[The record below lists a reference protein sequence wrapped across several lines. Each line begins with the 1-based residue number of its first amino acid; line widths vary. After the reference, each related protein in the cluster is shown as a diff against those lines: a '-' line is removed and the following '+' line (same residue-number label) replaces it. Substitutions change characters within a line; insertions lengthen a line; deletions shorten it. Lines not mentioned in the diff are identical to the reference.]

1 MSTIDSGVY
10 LLESDVDASLAEPK
24 HGKDK
29 SARAMST
36 HLDFQMNVPLP
47 SSSPARLGG
56 RLPLRTSHSAPPC
69 LSSYS
74 VKELSHLDEHN
85 ALKRS
90 MDSQLETDLET
101 AGTKG
106 ADGDLDEDL
115 VIAIHPTRLSRASSV
130 GNSYGITGVGRG
142 FDWKWGDESES
153 EEEEEEKKIPL
164 IPEIRDESEH
174 PTPPAGL
181 RNGLPTESQTN
192 LVVIP
197 PTPEAPRLPQRS
209 SSMFVRAPSQPTTLG
224 LNLNGLS
231 NGSTPPAGPRSSGLQ
246 RGFSYSGVSTPAELS
261 PFHSPQVRSPNLSPS
276 SSYANLPATTLNSPQ
291 LSASRLNSPRVTRSR
306 SNQSRR
312 VSVVSGRQ
320 IPVARMPSPPPDPSP
335 APPPLTPRLAR
346 LNSTTSFISI
356 ASTAATAPPS
366 PGSDGHNHYLGGRSI
381 DNFMILG
388 EAGRGAYGMVKRAR
402 EFKVDGSLG
411 PNVII
416 KQIIKSRILSDCW
429 KKHPI
434 HGTIPIEIYVMNA
447 LSNTS
452 FKLPNKRPWDPSRF
466 QTSSSRHESKSVKD
480 GISPGGHSP
489 RMYSHDFQS
498 IPWEWVEGQVVKGH
512 PSICPLLDFWEDA
525 HFYYLLLPTSSSS
538 FPKIDGQDFP
548 GITSRDPPPN
558 DLFDLVEMYPQGLP
572 GFLIRSYLGQ
582 MADALAFLH
591 SKGICHRDIKDENV
605 VLGPAGRCWL
615 IDFGS
620 SGVVRR
626 GGWDTFSGTLDYA
639 GPEILRGERYTGPP
653 QDVWA
658 FGVVAYVLLVG
669 ECPFSSAQE
678 AQEGLALGTKA
689 LDSLLERCGLGQEI
703 ACEEPDGG
711 GRLGHALE
719 LVKACLSVDV
729 NKRPS
734 FEKIMVS
741 RYLMGEVG
749 WARWEPPAETPTATK

>member
-29 SARAMST
+29 SARAMSNN
-36 HLDFQMNVPLP
+36 LDFQMNLPLP

-69 LSSYS
+69 LSSFTL
-74 VKELSHLDEHN
+74 KEISNNLDEHN

-90 MDSQLETDLET
+90 MDSQLEVET
-101 AGTKG
+101 ETTG
-106 ADGDLDEDL
+106 AKPVDGDLDEDI
-115 VIAIHPTRLSRASSV
+115 VIAIRPTNLSRASSV
-130 GNSYGITGVGRG
+130 GNSYGITGIGRG
-142 FDWKWGDESES
+142 FDWKWGNESES
-153 EEEEEEKKIPL
+153 EEEEEEPKGL
-164 IPEIRDESEH
+164 VIPEIRDESEH
-174 PTPPAGL
+174 PTPPATL
-181 RNGLPTESQTN
+181 KNGFPTESQTN

-209 SSMFVRAPSQPTTLG
+209 SSMFVKPSPQAASLG
-224 LNLNGLS
+224 LNLHGLPTGPS
-231 NGSTPPAGPRSSGLQ
+231 PPAGPRSAGLQ
-246 RGFSYSGVSTPAELS
+246 RGFSYSGASTPAEFS
-261 PFHSPQVRSPNLSPS
+261 PFHSPRVRSPNLSPS
-276 SSYANLPATTLNSPQ
+276 SSYANLPGTLNSPQ
-291 LSASRLNSPRVTRSR
+291 LSASRLNSPRITRSR

-416 KQIIKSRILSDCW
+416 KQIIKS
-429 KKHPI
+429 H
-434 HGTIPIEIYVMNA
+434 
-447 LSNTS
+447 
-452 FKLPNKRPWDPSRF
+452 
-466 QTSSSRHESKSVKD
+466 
-480 GISPGGHSP
+480 
-489 RMYSHDFQS
+489 
-498 IPWEWVEGQVVKGH
+498 
-512 PSICPLLDFWEDA
+512 FWEDA

-538 FPKIDGQDFP
+538 FPKIDGQEFP
-548 GITSRDPPPN
+548 GISSRDTPPN

-605 VLGPAGRCWL
+605 VLGPSGRCWL

-678 AQEGLALGTKA
+678 AQEGLEPGTKA
-689 LDSLLERCGLGQEI
+689 LDSLLERCGMGQDA

-711 GRLGHALE
+711 GRLGDALE
-719 LVKACLSVDV
+719 LVKACLSIDV
-729 NKRPS
+729 TKRPS

-741 RYLMGEVG
+741 RYLMGEAG
-749 WARWEPPAETPTATK
+749 WARWEPPVETPTATK

>member
-29 SARAMST
+29 SARANST

-47 SSSPARLGG
+47 SSSPARIGG

-69 LSSYS
+69 LSTFS

-90 MDSQLETDLET
+90 MDSQLETDPET
-101 AGTKG
+101 AEAHAVDVG
-106 ADGDLDEDL
+106 LDEDL
-115 VIAIHPTRLSRASSV
+115 VIAMRPTRLSRASSV

-153 EEEEEEKKIPL
+153 DEEEEKHAYP

-174 PTPPAGL
+174 PTPPATL
-181 RNGLPTESQTN
+181 KNGLATESQSN
-192 LVVIP
+192 LVLIP
-197 PTPEAPRLPQRS
+197 PTPEAPHLPQRS
-209 SSMFVRAPSQPTTLG
+209 SSMFVSAPSQPTTLG
-224 LNLNGLS
+224 LNLNGIS
-231 NGSTPPAGPRSSGLQ
+231 NGSTPPAGPRSAGLQ
-246 RGFSYSGVSTPAELS
+246 RGFSYSGASTPAEFS

-276 SSYANLPATTLNSPQ
+276 SSYANLPAALSSPQ

-320 IPVARMPSPPPDPSP
+320 IPVARMPSPPLDPSP

-434 HGTIPIEIYVMNA
+434 H
-447 LSNTS
+447 
-452 FKLPNKRPWDPSRF
+452 
-466 QTSSSRHESKSVKD
+466 
-480 GISPGGHSP
+480 
-489 RMYSHDFQS
+489 
-498 IPWEWVEGQVVKGH
+498 
-512 PSICPLLDFWEDA
+512 DFWEDA

-538 FPKIDGQDFP
+538 FPKIDGQEFP
-548 GITSRDPPPN
+548 GISSRDTPPN

-605 VLGPAGRCWL
+605 VLGPVGRCWL

-678 AQEGLALGTKA
+678 AQEGLMPGTKA
-689 LDSLLERCGLGQEI
+689 LDSLLERCGLGQEV

-711 GRLGHALE
+711 GKLGDALE
-719 LVKACLSVDV
+719 LVKACLSTDV
-729 NKRPS
+729 TKRPS

-749 WARWEPPAETPTATK
+749 WARWDPPAEVPTATK

>member
-29 SARAMST
+29 SARVMSNN
-36 HLDFQMNVPLP
+36 LDFQLTSPLP
-47 SSSPARLGG
+47 SSSPARIGG

-69 LSSYS
+69 LSSFS
-74 VKELSHLDEHN
+74 LKEIANNLDEHN

-90 MDSQLETDLET
+90 MDSQLAVETKSSDS
-101 AGTKG
+101 
-106 ADGDLDEDL
+106 DQDEDV
-115 VIAIHPTRLSRASSV
+115 VIAMHPTRLSRASSV
-130 GNSYGITGVGRG
+130 GNSYGITGIGRG
-142 FDWKWGDESES
+142 FDWKWGNESDD
-153 EEEEEEKKIPL
+153 EEEEEEKKAPAIQ
-164 IPEIRDESEH
+164 EIRDESEH
-174 PTPPAGL
+174 PTPPATHK
-181 RNGLPTESQTN
+181 NGLTTEPQGN

-197 PTPEAPRLPQRS
+197 PTPEPPRLPQRS
-209 SSMFVRAPSQPTTLG
+209 SSMFIKTPPQTAVLG
-224 LNLNGLS
+224 LSLNGLL
-231 NGSTPPAGPRSSGLQ
+231 NGSSPPAGPRSAGLQ
-246 RGFSYSGVSTPAELS
+246 RGFSYSGASTPAEFS
-261 PFHSPQVRSPNLSPS
+261 PFHSPRVRSPNLSPS
-276 SSYANLPATTLNSPQ
+276 SSYANLPGALSSPQ
-291 LSASRLNSPRVTRSR
+291 LAAARLNSPRVTRSR

-335 APPPLTPRLAR
+335 APPPLTPRLSR
-346 LNSTTSFISI
+346 LASTTSFISI

-366 PGSDGHNHYLGGRSI
+366 PGSDGHNHYIGGRSI

-452 FKLPNKRPWDPSRF
+452 FKLPHKRPWDPSRF
-466 QTSSSRHESKSVKD
+466 QTTSSRHESKSIKD
-480 GISPGGHSP
+480 GVSPGGHSP
-489 RMYSHDFQS
+489 
-498 IPWEWVEGQVVKGH
+498 
-512 PSICPLLDFWEDA
+512 L
-525 HFYYLLLPTSSSS
+525 
-538 FPKIDGQDFP
+538 
-548 GITSRDPPPN
+548 
-558 DLFDLVEMYPQGLP
+558 EMYPQGLP

-669 ECPFSSAQE
+669 ECPFASAQE
-678 AQEGLALGTKA
+678 AQEGLEPGTKA
-689 LDSLLERCGLGQEI
+689 LESLLERCGHGQEV

-711 GRLGHALE
+711 GRLGDALE
-719 LVKACLSVDV
+719 LVQACLSIDV
-729 NKRPS
+729 TKRPT

-741 RYLMGEVG
+741 RYLMGEAG
-749 WARWEPPAETPTATK
+749 WTHWEPPAEALPAAK

>member
-29 SARAMST
+29 SARVMST
-36 HLDFQMNVPLP
+36 NLDFQLTSPLP
-47 SSSPARLGG
+47 SSSPARIGG

-69 LSSYS
+69 LSSFS
-74 VKELSHLDEHN
+74 LKDIANNLDEHN

-90 MDSQLETDLET
+90 MDSQLEVET
-101 AGTKG
+101 KSS
-106 ADGDLDEDL
+106 DSDQDEDV
-115 VIAIHPTRLSRASSV
+115 VIAVHPTRLSRASSV
-130 GNSYGITGVGRG
+130 GNSYGITGIGRG
-142 FDWKWGDESES
+142 FDWKWGNESDDDDED
-153 EEEEEEKKIPL
+153 EEEKKAPV

-174 PTPPAGL
+174 PTPPATQK
-181 RNGLPTESQTN
+181 NGLPTESQTN

-209 SSMFVRAPSQPTTLG
+209 SSMFVRTPPQAAVLG
-224 LNLNGLS
+224 LSLNGLL
-231 NGSTPPAGPRSSGLQ
+231 NGPSPPAGPRSAGLQ
-246 RGFSYSGVSTPAELS
+246 RGFSYSGASTPAEFS
-261 PFHSPQVRSPNLSPS
+261 PFHSPRVRSPNLSPS
-276 SSYANLPATTLNSPQ
+276 SSYANLPGALSSPQ
-291 LSASRLNSPRVTRSR
+291 LAAARLNSPRVTRSR

-335 APPPLTPRLAR
+335 VPPPLAPRLSR
-346 LNSTTSFISI
+346 LASTTSFISI

-366 PGSDGHNHYLGGRSI
+366 PGSDGHNHYIGGRSI

-402 EFKVDGSLG
+402 EFKIDGSLG

-452 FKLPNKRPWDPSRF
+452 FKLPHKRPWDPSRF
-466 QTSSSRHESKSVKD
+466 QTTSARHESKSIKD
-480 GISPGGHSP
+480 GVSPGGHSP

-512 PSICPLLDFWEDA
+512 PSICPLLDFWEDG

-538 FPKIDGQDFP
+538 FPKIDGQEFP
-548 GITSRDPPPN
+548 GIDSRDTPPN

-572 GFLIRSYLGQ
+572 GFLIRGYLGQ

-605 VLGPAGRCWL
+605 VLGPGGRCWL

-669 ECPFSSAQE
+669 ECPFASAQE
-678 AQEGLALGTKA
+678 AQEGLEPGTKA
-689 LDSLLERCGLGQEI
+689 LESLLERCGHGQEV

-711 GRLGHALE
+711 GRLGDALE
-719 LVKACLSVDV
+719 LVKACLSIDV
-729 NKRPS
+729 TKRPT

-749 WARWEPPAETPTATK
+749 WAHWDPPAEAPPPAK

>member
-29 SARAMST
+29 SARAIST
-36 HLDFQMNVPLP
+36 HLDFQMNAPLP

-69 LSSYS
+69 LNSFSA
-74 VKELSHLDEHN
+74 KELSHLDEHN

-90 MDSQLETDLET
+90 MDSQLEIGTDTAET
-101 AGTKG
+101 KV
-106 ADGDLDEDL
+106 DGVLDEDL

-130 GNSYGITGVGRG
+130 GNSYGITGIGRG
-142 FDWKWGDESES
+142 FDWRWGDE
-153 EEEEEEKKIPL
+153 K
-164 IPEIRDESEH
+164 IRDESEQ
-174 PTPPAGL
+174 PTPPANL
-181 RNGLPTESQTN
+181 KNGLPTESQTN

-197 PTPEAPRLPQRS
+197 PTPEAPHLPQRS
-209 SSMFVRAPSQPTTLG
+209 SSMFTKAPSQPTTLG
-224 LNLNGLS
+224 LSLNGLTNS
-231 NGSTPPAGPRSSGLQ
+231 FTPPAGPRSAGLQ
-246 RGFSYSGVSTPAELS
+246 RGFSYSGASTPAEFS

-276 SSYANLPATTLNSPQ
+276 SSYAILPPTLGSPQ

-434 HGTIPIEIYVMNA
+434 HGTIPIEIYVTID

-452 FKLPNKRPWDPSRF
+452 FKLPSKRPWDPSRF
-466 QTSSSRHESKSVKD
+466 QASSSRHESKSIKD
-480 GISPGGHSP
+480 GHSPGGHSP
-489 RMYSHDFQS
+489 RMYSQDFQS
-498 IPWEWVEGQVVKGH
+498 TPWEWIENQVVKGH

-538 FPKIDGQDFP
+538 
-548 GITSRDPPPN
+548 
-558 DLFDLVEMYPQGLP
+558 V
-572 GFLIRSYLGQ
+572 
-582 MADALAFLH
+582 
-591 SKGICHRDIKDENV
+591 
-605 VLGPAGRCWL
+605 
-615 IDFGS
+615 
-620 SGVVRR
+620 
-626 GGWDTFSGTLDYA
+626 
-639 GPEILRGERYTGPP
+639 
-653 QDVWA
+653 
-658 FGVVAYVLLVG
+658 
-669 ECPFSSAQE
+669 
-678 AQEGLALGTKA
+678 
-689 LDSLLERCGLGQEI
+689 
-703 ACEEPDGG
+703 
-711 GRLGHALE
+711 
-719 LVKACLSVDV
+719 
-729 NKRPS
+729 
-734 FEKIMVS
+734 
-741 RYLMGEVG
+741 
-749 WARWEPPAETPTATK
+749 